1 MTELDIGA
9 TIRGLQAGQRCF
21 HRYTLAR
28 LLGRGGMGI
37 VWLAKD
43 EELDRN
49 VALKFLPDI
58 VVHDAAA
65 LDDLKK
71 ETKRSLQLTHH
82 HIVRIYDF
90 VHDTDSSC
98 ISMEYV
104 DGSTLS
110 ALRVEQPAKVFEVQA
125 LGPWIKQACE
135 ALQYAHES
143 AKIVHRDIKPAN
155 LMLNRKGELKMA
167 DFGIARSLSDSVSCL
182 TLMHGT
188 SGTLAYMSPQQ
199 ITGERATHLDDIYS
213 IGATIYELLTG
224 KPPFYSGD
232 ITDQIKSKVP
242 EPISQRRT
250 NLNVETA
257 AAIPPHWD
265 DTVRACLAKE
275 PRERPQQAAEIIQR
289 LGLIGREPPTITT
302 VVPPVFPPLQSVPPA
317 IATAVPPVIS
327 PSRNTPWLMV
337 SAAILIG
344 LIAISYALLSRRE
357 SNSPERSA
365 TVQAPP
371 LSSPTPNTSTK
382 VTENASKVQPAVI
395 PTIAPEL
402 KITAIAVQPPAPLT
416 ETRAPIISTT
426 VSPSVSSPA
435 SEEQFPETRSR
446 FLTQDEVRSWSDTKL
461 RYAINEL
468 YARGGYDFQN
478 AEIKAYFSRFAWYR
492 QRLVPGRTQPGAAAQ
507 LSRLEYTNLEL
518 LQKIRDS
525 RR

>member
-1 MTELDIGA
+1 
-9 TIRGLQAGQRCF
+9 
-21 HRYTLAR
+21 
-28 LLGRGGMGI
+28 
-37 VWLAKD
+37 
-43 EELDRN
+43 
-49 VALKFLPDI
+49 
-58 VVHDAAA
+58 
-65 LDDLKK
+65 
-71 ETKRSLQLTHH
+71 
-82 HIVRIYDF
+82 
-90 VHDTDSSC
+90 
-98 ISMEYV
+98 
-104 DGSTLS
+104 LS

-143 AKIVHRDIKPAN
+143 AKIAHRDIKPAN
-155 LMLNRKGELKMA
+155 LMVNRNGQLKMA

-242 EPISQRRT
+242 EPVSQRRT
-250 NLNVETA
+250 NLNVERVA
-257 AAIPPHWD
+257 DIPPHWD
-265 DTVRACLAKE
+265 DTIRACLAKE

-302 VVPPVFPPLQSVPPA
+302 VAPPVIPALQSVPPA
-317 IATAVPPVIS
+317 ITTTVPPVIS
-327 PSRNTPWLMV
+327 PSRNTPWLIV

-357 SNSPERSA
+357 SNPPERSA
-365 TVQAPP
+365 TVQPP
-371 LSSPTPNTSTK
+371 PVSNPTPNTSATL
-382 VTENASKVQPAVI
+382 TETASKIQPPVI
-395 PTIAPEL
+395 PTVTPEL
-402 KITAIAVQPPAPLT
+402 KTTSIAIQPPAPVT

-426 VSPSVSSPA
+426 MSPPA
-435 SEEQFPETRSR
+435 SSAPASDEQFPETRNR
-446 FLTQDEVRSWSDTKL
+446 LLTQNEVRSWSDAQL

-478 AEIKAYFSRFAWYR
+478 AEIKAYFAGFAWYR
-492 QRLVPGRTQPGAAAQ
+492 QRLVPGRTQPAAAAQ